1 MEALL
6 VGKLNIT
13 FLWSYPHVH
22 GWITW
27 INKWVAGSTKRNKAL
42 HLISLLKWLDSESIT
57 PASSGMP
64 HTASQA
70 FGKQKYNQSMTKA
83 MNNNELVAAGNALH
97 TNKQPTFILWLLDH
111 VEHCSAPF
119 QKSPQDTTS
128 LAVKCYIQV
137 LMEVFNSGY
146 WQEIVSV
153 NCLKWLSTVNTIEAM
168 IPTEKLTC
176 FKTDKEFHPLLSLT
190 SLSRLRP

>member
-1 MEALL
+1 VGQIATQHVIQTAQDWWSSVGNFFPFVLDREALL

-42 HLISLLKWLDSESIT
+42 HLISLLE
-57 PASSGMP
+57 
-64 HTASQA
+64 
-70 FGKQKYNQSMTKA
+70 
-83 MNNNELVAAGNALH
+83 
-97 TNKQPTFILWLLDH
+97 QPTFILWLLDH

-128 LAVKCYIQV
+128 LAVKVHKQPQQLNQSNCSVLQV
-137 LMEVFNSGY
+137 RV
-146 WQEIVSV
+146 
-153 NCLKWLSTVNTIEAM
+153 
-168 IPTEKLTC
+168 
-176 FKTDKEFHPLLSLT
+176 
-190 SLSRLRP
+190 